1 MKLSEI
7 LDLLSIHSRNKQG
20 KMTALQL
27 LELDFTIRRLELF
40 VEEHHFEKRVAQES
54 NAVLTSNEEQWLIQF
69 LENRWKAIC
78 GTNSAYTQDST
89 HTANMICVDLA
100 KELANTLRL
109 NYLDLLM
116 PTIVTVVNPFLDLN
130 YTNKSN
136 LYEFVMTEDNKGLIH
151 VASALAEF
159 ADKEQM
165 TKNWDSCLSTF
176 EVEAVS
182 KHTENCKKY
191 YNMLNNKSVIKKH
204 ENTLGAALN
213 QLKIALDLSSI
224 NGDGQEYKAGKD
236 IDSVLVD
243 FSRIY
248 EGLSATQK
256 KKLNEACF
264 IEKNKIITFEYI
276 WNALTDKDVS
286 ISNAARCALTLSS
299 QLDALLK
306 ANFDLYTI
314 AINSK
319 NKVKLND
326 KTLKLK
332 YETIEKEYQD
342 EVLNYQYA
350 TNQQIISPI
359 YDKSCE
365 NKYLLSILSDSLGVS
380 LFCKKKPNIN
390 HIVNLDSDKETCIRY
405 ILNNEKGEAYLN
417 GALTSIKNKENKEQF
432 KKLIQEI
439 GSNNLQR
446 NSKNN
451 REYIIIDD
459 EESSSSSEMD
469 VELVKIKIEKI
480 KIEKTNTPKVEKN
493 PLTSSPTKKQLSPKS
508 HKSHKSPKQ
517 LKWEKACKHIEQEE
531 TSKEVVKKQIRTN
544 DEPSDRPM
552 KMQKRV
558 LELDSASMHVEQ
570 NNFEIEITPINEAMQ
585 TIKQHDVVCIQNHK
599 IAHQATC
606 HDAQA
611 YACYIQTLYAEFDA
625 ILNSSPDDLAIE
637 IELFQHL
644 YEVQKTLYQ
653 FDGLTIGK
661 KLFHSVKGI
670 KDQTFNKIDTLDFD
684 NKVQAHYLIAIS
696 YMILSEIS
704 KDKNEYNYCISKTI
718 NNLALALAMIKDS
731 YSLIDTKPFHDLLKS
746 AVGKPCVASD
756 DYNKQL
762 ALNEYKKSL
771 PPTIIVLFDA
781 VIKGNSVSY
790 EQLKRAF
797 DNNIQTMFKFS
808 NYLNL
813 HSDKALQNTQV
824 NALHDVAN
832 FMEFGK
838 IQGPVGID
846 KNEHCK
852 RLYRLAAEQNYSY
865 AQYKLGCIAEENF
878 DYKKAAFYF
887 EQAANSNHKQA
898 QCHLISITC
907 RDLHFD
913 KAISL
918 VHEWHSFRFLDQ
930 NEIDL
935 YQGKINRLNKLA
947 VIPYLNKVD
956 NNKRIIYFDFDNT
969 LMKSEGE
976 SNTFHELY
984 PGDNA
989 WKNKHL
995 AADFYTGSRQE
1006 WFSIFNEL
1014 KRLGFSIGICTARNK
1029 STTCVLYDQFMK
1041 DFGHYIDNDLISFTS
1056 GNPKHPELIASCET
1070 NHCQPRQMILV
1081 DDQRGHCEEASACGM
1096 KTIHVPHLVLKPES
1110 FQAFKNHLF
1119 VMAKAIHGLYNDNRT
1134 VSTNEYGLF
1143 YSKKTINENASPS
1156 KGFHNV

>member
-27 LELDFTIRRLELF
+27 LEHDFTISRLELF
-40 VEEHHFEKRVAQES
+40 VEEHHFEKSVAQES

-78 GTNSAYTQDST
+78 GTNSAYTQDSM

-100 KELANTLRL
+100 KELANTLHL

-136 LYEFVMTEDNKGLIH
+136 LYEFVMTEDNQGLIH

-165 TKNWDSCLSTF
+165 TKNGDICLSTF

-213 QLKIALDLSSI
+213 QLKIALELSSI

-243 FSRIY
+243 FSKIY
-248 EGLSATQK
+248 EGLSAKLK
-256 KKLNEACF
+256 KKLDEAYF

-299 QLDALLK
+299 QLDELLK

-314 AINSK
+314 PINSK
-319 NKVKLND
+319 NKVTLND

-332 YETIEKEYQD
+332 YEKIEKEYQD

-365 NKYLLSILSDSLGVS
+365 SKYLLSILSDSLGVS

-417 GALTSIKNKENKEQF
+417 GALTSIKSKENREQF
-432 KKLIQEI
+432 KKLIQDI
-439 GSNNLQR
+439 RSNNLQR

-451 REYIIIDD
+451 REYIIIDE

-469 VELVKIKIEKI
+469 VELVKI

-508 HKSHKSPKQ
+508 LKQ
-517 LKWEKACKHIEQEE
+517 LKWQKACKQIDQEE
-531 TSKEVVKKQIRTN
+531 TSKEVIKKQIRTN
-544 DEPSDRPM
+544 DELSDRPM
-552 KMQKRV
+552 KMQKRA
-558 LELDSASMHVEQ
+558 LELDGALMHVEQ
-570 NNFEIEITPINEAMQ
+570 NNFEIEITPINEATQ
-585 TIKQHDVVCIQNHK
+585 TIEQHDVVSIQNHK
-599 IAHQATC
+599 IAHQAAC
-606 HDAQA
+606 HDVQA
-611 YACYIQTLYAEFDA
+611 YACYIQKLHAEFDT
-625 ILNSSPDDLAIE
+625 ILHSSPDDLAIE
-637 IELFQHL
+637 TELFQHL
-644 YEVQKTLYQ
+644 YEVQITLYQ
-653 FDGLTIGK
+653 FDELSINK
-661 KLFHSVKGI
+661 KLFHSVKAI
-670 KDQTFNKIDTLDFD
+670 KDQTVNKIDTLDFD
-684 NKVQAHYLIAIS
+684 NKMQAYYLIAIS
-696 YMILSEIS
+696 YMILSECS
-704 KDKNEYNYCISKTI
+704 KNKNEYNYCIHKTI
-718 NNLALALAMIKDS
+718 SNLALALAMIKAS

-746 AVGKPCVASD
+746 AADKPCVSSD

-771 PPTIIVLFDA
+771 PSTIIVLFDA
-781 VIKGNSVSY
+781 VIKGSSISY
-790 EQLKRAF
+790 EHLKLAF
-797 DNNIQTMFKFS
+797 NNDTQTMFKFS

-813 HSDKALQNTQV
+813 HTDMALQNTRV

-838 IQGPVGID
+838 IQGSIGID

-852 RLYRLAAEQNYSY
+852 RLYRLAAEQNFSY
-865 AQYKLGCIAEENF
+865 AQYKLGCIAEANF
-878 DYKKAAFYF
+878 DYKKATSYF
-887 EQAANSNHKQA
+887 EQAAKSNHKQA
-898 QCHLISITC
+898 QSHLISITC

-913 KAISL
+913 KAKSL
-918 VHEWHSFRFLDQ
+918 VNEWHSFLFLDQ
-930 NEIDL
+930 DEIDL
-935 YQGKINRLNKLA
+935 YQGKINRLKKLA
-947 VIPYLNKVD
+947 IMPYLNKVD

-995 AADFYTGSRQE
+995 AADFYTGSGYE
-1006 WFSIFNEL
+1006 WFGIFNEL
-1014 KRLGFSIGICTARNK
+1014 KRLGFSIGICTARDK
-1029 STTCVLYDQFMK
+1029 LTTCVLYDQFMR
-1041 DFGHYIDNDLISFTS
+1041 DFGHYIDNDLIVFTS

-1070 NHCQPRQMILV
+1070 NQCQPRQMILV
-1081 DDQRGHCEEASACGM
+1081 DDQRGHCEEANACGM
-1096 KTIHVPHLVLKPES
+1096 KAIHVPYLVSKPES

-1119 VMAKAIHGLYNDNRT
+1119 VMAKAIYDLYNDNRT

-1143 YSKKTINENASPS
+1143 YSKKTINENASPCI
-1156 KGFHNV
+1156 GLNNV